1 MKFCTHTA
9 DFHGFS
15 QFKAKQS
22 IKDNQILL
30 QLWANAAKTVA
41 YIQTKKYCQ

>member
-1 MKFCTHTA
+1 MKICTYIA

-15 QFKAKQS
+15 QFNAGQS

-30 QLWANAAKTVA
+30 QLWASAKTVA